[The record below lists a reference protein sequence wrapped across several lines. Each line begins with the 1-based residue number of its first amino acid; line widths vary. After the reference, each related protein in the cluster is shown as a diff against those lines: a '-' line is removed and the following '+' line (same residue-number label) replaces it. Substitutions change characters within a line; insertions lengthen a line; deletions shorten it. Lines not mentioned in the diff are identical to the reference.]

1 MFEDMIKE
9 LDEKVEFLMEKNN
22 KYRMEIALL
31 RDLLDEAGDENQ
43 QLRDLLDK
51 SGGNNC
57 AQPQSSALSEKLKPL
72 LESAQSVLEHIKN
85 VGREA

>member
-1 MFEDMIKE
+1 
-9 LDEKVEFLMEKNN
+9 MEKNN

-51 SGGNNC
+51 SGGQNYE
-57 AQPQSSALSEKLKPL
+57 QPQSSALSDKLKPL
-72 LESAQSVLEHIKN
+72 LDSAQSVLEHIKN
-85 VGREA
+85 AGKEA